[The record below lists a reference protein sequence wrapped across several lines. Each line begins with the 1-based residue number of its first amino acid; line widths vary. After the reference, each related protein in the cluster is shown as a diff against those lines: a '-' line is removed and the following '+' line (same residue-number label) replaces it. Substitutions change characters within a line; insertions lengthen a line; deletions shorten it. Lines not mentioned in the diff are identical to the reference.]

1 MIASRERWIHIK
13 YERRLRYVENQLVVH
28 LVTVS
33 VTVRLIETRDQ
44 CIIRGRPGWMVEVR
58 WRWADSWLTTVIQVH
73 RTTNCLHPPHGRQL
87 TPYMDITNW
96 SSVMAETVSV
106 LMDTLT
112 SQAEDVPVP
121 SCLIQY
127 RNSELFYCKVCFSV
141 SLYKFLCKCNAILF
155 HYWANWAFWDIPL
168 ASSNIFYQF
177 LYKHYRFIK
186 IRHKVVGFTSCL
198 FIEVIICM

>member
-1 MIASRERWIHIK
+1 MIASRERWIDIK
-13 YERRLRYVENQLVVH
+13 DERRLRYVENQLVVH

-73 RTTNCLHPPHGRQL
+73 HTTNCLHPPHGWQL
-87 TPYMDITNW
+87 IPYMDITNW

-127 RNSELFYCKVCFSV
+127 RNSELFYCKVCFS
-141 SLYKFLCKCNAILF
+141 LYKFLCKCNAILI
-155 HYWANWAFWDIPL
+155 HYWANWAHCILGYSPGTFQHFLSIP
-168 ASSNIFYQF
+168 Q
-177 LYKHYRFIK
+177 
-186 IRHKVVGFTSCL
+186 
-198 FIEVIICM
+198 

>member
-13 YERRLRYVENQLVVH
+13 DERRLRYVENQLVVH

-73 RTTNCLHPPHGRQL
+73 HTTNCLHPPHGRQL
-87 TPYMDITNW
+87 TPYFDITNW

-127 RNSELFYCKVCFSV
+127 RNSELFYCKVCFS
-141 SLYKFLCKCNAILF
+141 LYKLLCKCNAILF
-155 HYWANWAFWDIPL
+155 HWANWAHCILGWTPGTLQHFLSIPL
-168 ASSNIFYQF
+168 QRLRMPIYQDRDKNF
-177 LYKHYRFIK
+177 RLLPVYLLK
-186 IRHKVVGFTSCL
+186 
-198 FIEVIICM
+198 